1 MLGVVNYAWGWKWA
15 YIASVSTTEVQFKR
29 ACKGYFIL
37 CHLKKITKAGRPCV
51 EYFLTCNSSV
61 Q

>member
-37 CHLKKITKAGRPCV
+37 CHLKKKLQKQADLAWNI
-51 EYFLTCNSSV
+51 F
-61 Q
+61 